1 MPVGREEVGQRSET
15 VRRANLSAIVRELHL
30 RGPLSRSELVAWTGL
45 TRSAIRSLVG
55 DLVAGDFVVEDGGV
69 RLGTPGRPSPQVGLV
84 ADRIVVIA
92 LEIAVDSLAVAIVG
106 LGGQVHWKERVD
118 RPRAH
123 SSVDDIVSD
132 LANLVA
138 RARDQRP
145 TVDAPI
151 GVGVAV
157 AGLVRPS
164 DGVVAVGPNLGWIDV
179 PLGERLRSA
188 LGLGVPIAVANEADL
203 GALAETRRGAAR
215 GADDVL
221 YVHGEV
227 GVGGGII
234 VGGRP
239 LSGISGFAGE
249 IGHMPI
255 NPEGRPCRC
264 GSIGCWET
272 EIGEGALLARAGYPL
287 EGGRMAVSALLADA
301 ADGRP
306 EALASLDVV
315 GRWLG
320 IGLAG
325 LVNVLNPRVVVL
337 GGLFSPA
344 FPYLVPSL
352 TAALEARGLEAARRL
367 VSVVPAFL
375 GVDAPLL
382 GAAEIAFEPL
392 LIDPVAWIG
401 PRGVPTPLV
410 PA

>member
-30 RGPLSRSELVAWTGL
+30 RGSLSRSELVAWTGL

-55 DLVAGDFVVEDGGV
+55 DLVAGDFVVEDAAV
-69 RLGTPGRPSPQVGLV
+69 RLGTPGRPSPQVRLV
-84 ADRIVVIA
+84 ADRIVVVA
-92 LEIAVDSLAVAIVG
+92 LEIAVDSLALAIVG

-138 RARDQRP
+138 RAQDQRP
-145 TVDAPI
+145 TDDAPI

-157 AGLVRPS
+157 AGLVRPT

-179 PLGERLRSA
+179 PLGERLMSA
-188 LGLGVPIAVANEADL
+188 LGLDVPIAVANEADL
-203 GALAETRRGAAR
+203 GALAESRRGAAR
-215 GADDVL
+215 GADDIL

-255 NPEGRPCRC
+255 NPQGRPCQC
-264 GSIGCWET
+264 GSVGCWET
-272 EIGEGALLARAGYPL
+272 EIGERALLERAGYPL
-287 EGGRMAVSALLADA
+287 EGGRMAVSALIADA

-306 EALASLDVV
+306 EALASLDNV

-352 TAALEARGLEAARRL
+352 TGALEARGLEAARRL
-367 VSVVPAFL
+367 VSVVPAYL

-382 GAAEIAFEPL
+382 GAAELAFEPL
-392 LIDPVAWIG
+392 LVDPVAWIG
-401 PRGVPTPLV
+401 PRGVPAPLV

>member
-1 MPVGREEVGQRSET
+1 M
-15 VRRANLSAIVRELHL
+15 
-30 RGPLSRSELVAWTGL
+30 
-45 TRSAIRSLVG
+45 
-55 DLVAGDFVVEDGGV
+55 AGDFVVEDAAV
-69 RLGTPGRPSPQVGLV
+69 RLGTPGRPSPQVRLV
-84 ADRIVVIA
+84 TDRIVVIA

-123 SSVDDIVSD
+123 SSVDDIVGD

-145 TVDAPI
+145 TDDAPI

-157 AGLVRPS
+157 AGLVRPT

-179 PLGERLRSA
+179 PLGERLMSA
-188 LGLGVPIAVANEADL
+188 LGLDVPIAVANEADL
-203 GALAETRRGAAR
+203 GALAESRRGAAR

-239 LSGISGFAGE
+239 LSGTSGFAGE

-255 NPEGRPCRC
+255 NPEGRPCQC
-264 GSIGCWET
+264 GSFGCWET
-272 EIGEGALLARAGYPL
+272 EIGERALLERAGYPL
-287 EGGRMAVSALLADA
+287 EGGRMAVSALIADA

-306 EALASLDVV
+306 EALASLDHV

-320 IGLAG
+320 VGLAG
-325 LVNVLNPRVVVL
+325 LVNVLNPSVVVL

-352 TAALEARGLEAARRL
+352 TGALEARGLEAARRL
-367 VSVVPAFL
+367 VSVVPAYL
-375 GVDAPLL
+375 GVDAALL
-382 GAAEIAFEPL
+382 GAAELAFEPL
-392 LIDPVAWIG
+392 LVDPVAWIG
-401 PRGVPTPLV
+401 PRGVPAPLV

>member
-1 MPVGREEVGQRSET
+1 MFVVREEIGQRSET

-30 RGPLSRSELVAWTGL
+30 RGPLSRSDLVAWTGL

-55 DLVAGDFVVEDGGV
+55 DLVAGDFVVEEAAV
-69 RLGTPGRPSPQVGLV
+69 RLGTPGRPSPQVRLV
-84 ADRIVVIA
+84 ASNVVVLA

-106 LGGQVHWKERVD
+106 LGGEVHWKERVD

-123 SSVDDIVSD
+123 STVEDIVSD
-132 LANLVA
+132 LLELAV
-138 RARDQRP
+138 RARSRRP
-145 TVDAPI
+145 PDETPI

-157 AGLVRPS
+157 AGLVRPT
-164 DGVVAVGPNLGWIDV
+164 DGVVTVGPNLGWIDV
-179 PLGERLRSA
+179 PLGDRLTAA
-188 LGLGVPIAVANEADL
+188 LDLAAPISVANEADL
-203 GALAETRRGAAR
+203 GALAELRRGAAR

-255 NPEGRPCRC
+255 NPDGRPCRC

-287 EGGRMAVSALLADA
+287 DGGTMAVAALIADA
-301 ADGRP
+301 AQGRP
-306 EALASLDVV
+306 AAVEALQAV

-320 IGLAG
+320 IGVAG
-325 LVNVLNPRVVVL
+325 LINVLNPRVVVL
-337 GGLFSPA
+337 GGLFWRIHPFVIDEVRAEIGARALLASRQ
-344 FPYLVPSL
+344 LV
-352 TAALEARGLEAARRL
+352 T
-367 VSVVPAFL
+367 VVPASL

-382 GAAEIAFEPL
+382 GAAELAFEPL
-392 LIDPVAWIG
+392 LVDPVAWIG
-401 PRGVPTPLV
+401 PRTGLPQLAT
-410 PA
+410 A

>member
-30 RGPLSRSELVAWTGL
+30 RGSLSRSELVAWTGL

-55 DLVAGDFVVEDGGV
+55 DLVAGDFVVEDAAV
-69 RLGTPGRPSPQVGLV
+69 RLGTPGRPSPQVRLV
-84 ADRIVVIA
+84 ADKIVVIA
-92 LEIAVDSLAVAIVG
+92 LEIAVDSLALAIVG

-138 RARDQRP
+138 RAQDQRP
-145 TVDAPI
+145 TDDAPI

-157 AGLVRPS
+157 AGLVRPT
-164 DGVVAVGPNLGWIDV
+164 DGVVAVAPNLGWIDV
-179 PLGERLRSA
+179 PLGERLMSA
-188 LGLGVPIAVANEADL
+188 LGLNVPIAVANEADL
-203 GALAETRRGAAR
+203 GALAESRRGAAR

-255 NPEGRPCRC
+255 NPQGRPCQC
-264 GSIGCWET
+264 GSVGCWET
-272 EIGEGALLARAGYPL
+272 EIGERALLERAGYPL
-287 EGGRMAVSALLADA
+287 EGGRMAVSALIADA

-306 EALASLDVV
+306 EALASLDNV

-352 TAALEARGLEAARRL
+352 TGALEARGLEAARRL
-367 VSVVPAFL
+367 VSVVPAYL

-382 GAAEIAFEPL
+382 GAAELAFEPL
-392 LIDPVAWIG
+392 LVDPVAWIG
-401 PRGVPTPLV
+401 PRGVPAPLV

>member
-1 MPVGREEVGQRSET
+1 MRVGREEVGQRSET

-30 RGPLSRSELVAWTGL
+30 RGALSRSELVAWTGL

-55 DLVAGDFVVEDGGV
+55 DLVAGDFVAEDAAV

-132 LANLVA
+132 LADLVA
-138 RARDQRP
+138 RARTQQP
-145 TVDAPI
+145 SVDAPI

-157 AGLVRPS
+157 AGLVRPA

-179 PLGERLRSA
+179 PLGERLTSA
-188 LGLGVPIAVANEADL
+188 LGLDVPIVIANEADL

-215 GADDVL
+215 GAGDVL

-255 NPEGRPCRC
+255 NPDGRPCRC
-264 GSIGCWET
+264 GSVGCWET
-272 EIGEGALLARAGYPL
+272 EIGERALLERAGYPL
-287 EGGRMAVSALLADA
+287 EGGRMSVSALIADA
-301 ADGRP
+301 ADGRA
-306 EALASLDVV
+306 ESLAALDVV

-325 LVNVLNPRVVVL
+325 LVNILNPRIVVL

-352 TAALEARGLEAARRL
+352 TAALEARALVATRRI
-367 VSVVPAFL
+367 VSVVPAHL
-375 GVDAPLL
+375 GVDAPLI
-382 GAAEIAFEPL
+382 GAAELAFEPL
-392 LIDPVAWIG
+392 LVDPVAWIG
-401 PRGVPTPLV
+401 PRSVPSPLV

>member
-30 RGPLSRSELVAWTGL
+30 RGSLSRSELVAWTGL

-55 DLVAGDFVVEDGGV
+55 DLVAGDFVVEDAAV
-69 RLGTPGRPSPQVGLV
+69 RLGTPGRPSPQVRLV
-84 ADRIVVIA
+84 ADKIVVIA
-92 LEIAVDSLAVAIVG
+92 LEIAVDSLALAIVG

-138 RARDQRP
+138 RAQDQRP
-145 TVDAPI
+145 TDDAPI

-157 AGLVRPS
+157 AGLVRPI

-179 PLGERLRSA
+179 PLGERLKSA
-188 LGLGVPIAVANEADL
+188 LGLDVPIAVANEAEL
-203 GALAETRRGAAR
+203 GALAESRRGAAR

-255 NPEGRPCRC
+255 NPQGRPCQC
-264 GSIGCWET
+264 GSVGCWET
-272 EIGEGALLARAGYPL
+272 EIGERALLERAGYPL
-287 EGGRMAVSALLADA
+287 EGGRMAVSALIADA

-306 EALASLDVV
+306 EALASLDNV

-352 TAALEARGLEAARRL
+352 TGALEARGLEAARRL
-367 VSVVPAFL
+367 VSVVPAYL

-382 GAAEIAFEPL
+382 GAAELAFEPL
-392 LIDPVAWIG
+392 LVDPVAWIG
-401 PRGVPTPLV
+401 PRGVPAPLV

>member
-30 RGPLSRSELVAWTGL
+30 RGSLSRSELVAWTGL

-55 DLVAGDFVVEDGGV
+55 DLVAGDFVVEDAAV
-69 RLGTPGRPSPQVGLV
+69 RLGTPGRPSPQVRLV
-84 ADRIVVIA
+84 ADKIVVIA
-92 LEIAVDSLAVAIVG
+92 LEIAVDSLALAIVG

-138 RARDQRP
+138 RAQDQRP
-145 TVDAPI
+145 TDDAPI

-157 AGLVRPS
+157 AGLVRPT

-179 PLGERLRSA
+179 PLGERLMSA
-188 LGLGVPIAVANEADL
+188 LGLDVPIAVANEADL
-203 GALAETRRGAAR
+203 GALAESRRGAAR

-255 NPEGRPCRC
+255 NPQGRPCQC
-264 GSIGCWET
+264 GSVGCWET
-272 EIGEGALLARAGYPL
+272 EIGERALLERAGYPL
-287 EGGRMAVSALLADA
+287 EGGRMAVSALIADA

-306 EALASLDVV
+306 EALASLDNV

-352 TAALEARGLEAARRL
+352 TGALEARGLEAARRL
-367 VSVVPAFL
+367 VSVVPAYL

-382 GAAEIAFEPL
+382 GAAELAFEPL
-392 LIDPVAWIG
+392 LVDPVAWIG
-401 PRGVPTPLV
+401 PRGVPAPLV